1 MDENLKEKETEKEQE
16 VEKKEEQPE
25 TEHKE
30 NNEEKQEENKEQKTE
45 NNAEEESSE
54 SVENKEEK
62 EDSEVKEEEQKE
74 EVKEEKTENNTEE
87 EKPSE
92 LEKKKEKL
100 QDKTPFKIAKII
112 WKVLKIILVLIMI
125 LVFFVIAVQRLSN
138 NKITVGGYGVYT
150 IVSESMVPEYNLWDM
165 LLAKKTDLGEI
176 AVGDDVVYQGKEGD
190 FAGKIVTHRVIKR
203 GFDGK
208 QYHFITKGIANPIE
222 DPRIYGDQIYGKVI
236 FKSSILSTL
245 SKVLNNSYGFY
256 FIVFVPIV
264 IIVTLEIIDTVNER
278 KKLKEE
284 E

>member
-1 MDENLKEKETEKEQE
+1 MDEDLKEKDNQTEEQ
-16 VEKKEEQPE
+16 KEENNQE
-25 TEHKE
+25 EHKE
-30 NNEEKQEENKEQKTE
+30 IEEKKPEVEDKKDEEEKQEEHSETDENKEKKE
-45 NNAEEESSE
+45 VAEEEKHEESENHTEEKKSSE
-54 SVENKEEK
+54 F
-62 EDSEVKEEEQKE
+62 
-74 EVKEEKTENNTEE
+74 
-87 EKPSE
+87 
-92 LEKKKEKL
+92 EKKKEQIQKS
-100 QDKTPFKIAKII
+100 TPFIIFKII
-112 WKVLKIILVLIMI
+112 WKILKAVLVLIMV
-125 LVFFVIAVQRLSN
+125 LVFFVIAVQRLSD

-165 LLAKKTDLGEI
+165 LLAKKVDLGEI

-203 GFDGK
+203 GFDGEK
-208 QYHFITKGIANPIE
+208 YHFVTKGIANPIE
-222 DPRIYGDQIYGKVI
+222 DPKIYGDQIYGKVV